1 MVEGNFWF
9 RKCNYS
15 FYYVINWL
23 FYFMKFINNGN
34 RNWIIKYMW
43 INVILRYV
51 LEGEEFIM
59 YVVFEWYIIFF
70 IVDFGM
76 VDVMYYL

>member
-1 MVEGNFWF
+1 
-9 RKCNYS
+9 
-15 FYYVINWL
+15 
-23 FYFMKFINNGN
+23 MKFINNGN